1 MHNDEEKMSEL
12 NGSAGQ
18 KLASSLDKDP
28 TKVSSLRQLPAMS
41 HEQFLDES
49 DSSDDKDMSDLNG
62 SVEQQ
67 LGNIDS
73 DVRGSESVDGADTE
87 VNKTSAEYD
96 NPWALHKMQSCL
108 NKERQA
114 QSFSVYTEFFDKCR
128 SVEAS
133 HEEEENMA
141 SDLNG
146 SVEAKPIYP

>member
-1 MHNDEEKMSEL
+1 MSEP

-28 TKVSSLRQLPAMS
+28 AEVSCLNRQLAAMS
-41 HEQFLDES
+41 HEQFLDKS
-49 DSSDDKDMSDLNG
+49 DSSEDKDMSDLNG

-73 DVRGSESVDGADTE
+73 DVRGSESVDGADAE
-87 VNKTSAEYD
+87 VNKTSGEYD
-96 NPWALHKMQSCL
+96 NPWALHKMQTCL

-146 SVEAKPIYP
+146 SVEAKPIYLELIG